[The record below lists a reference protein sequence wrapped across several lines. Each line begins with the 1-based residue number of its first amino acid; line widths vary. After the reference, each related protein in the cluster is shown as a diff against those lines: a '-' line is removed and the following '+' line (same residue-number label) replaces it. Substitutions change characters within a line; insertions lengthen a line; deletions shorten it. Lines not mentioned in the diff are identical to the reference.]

1 MSAFT
6 WGARRVRGRG
16 AKDGRRR
23 RADRLGAVTA
33 LGLALTMA
41 LPGAALAA
49 PGDVDPTFGGGDGIV
64 TTDLGAA
71 EAAADMVVQPDG
83 KIIAVGGDVSD
94 SLGNFAA
101 VRYNADGSLDTT
113 FGDGGKV
120 STDIAGGSDTANG
133 VALQADGKIVVV
145 GTSENLEGGIAWF
158 TVVRYHPD
166 GSLDTSFDGDGK
178 AVTDLGG
185 GGADQGSDV
194 AVQADGKIIAAGGVG
209 GVFALVRYNALDGSL
224 DTGFGGDGK
233 VFTDFGGLQEGST
246 AYGLALQADGR
257 IIAAGDTTEGL
268 VRDFALAR
276 YNSDGSADTTFSGD
290 GRLTTDLVG
299 MDTAQDVV
307 VQSDGRIVAVGGS
320 GAGVFSLARYNA
332 NGTPDTTFD
341 GDGEVTT
348 NLGGPQGGSSA
359 YDVVQQS
366 DGKLVAVGGGNG
378 DFALARYLTNGSLDT
393 GFGGGDGTVTT
404 NVGGADLAQSVA
416 LLPDG
421 RLLAAGGGGAG
432 EDFALAR
439 YEGGGTTPPPPP
451 SADLAVTV
459 SGPAAVSIGDQAT
472 YTVTVR
478 NTSTTTPATA
488 VTLAD
493 TLTGAGGTVLSAV
506 AGQGSCTRTA
516 TSANCTLGTLAAGA
530 STTVTVVA
538 EPRSTGT
545 LTDTATADA
554 AEPDPVPGN
563 DRATANTTVNN
574 ARGCTIIG
582 TSGADTLNGGY
593 FTDVICG
600 LGGDDTIRPGY
611 GNDTVH
617 GGAGNDNID
626 GGFGDDTLVGGPG
639 NDTLLGNYGND
650 RLNTVDAVAG
660 NDTANGGLGS
670 DTCTTDPGDARISC
684 P

>member
-1 MSAFT
+1 MSTFT
-6 WGARRVRGRG
+6 WGARWVPGRVGRG
-16 AKDGRRR
+16 GRRR
-23 RADRLGAVTA
+23 RADRIGAAVA
-33 LGLALTMA
+33 LGLALTVA
-41 LPGAALAA
+41 LPGAAMAA
-49 PGDVDPTFGGGDGIV
+49 PGDLDPAFGGGDGMV
-64 TTDLGAA
+64 TTDLGSS

-83 KIIAVGGDVSD
+83 KIIAVGADVSD
-94 SLGNFAA
+94 FVGNFAA

-120 STDIAGGSDTANG
+120 STDIAGGSDAADG

-145 GTSENLEGGIAWF
+145 GVSENLEGGIAWF
-158 TVVRYHPD
+158 TVVRYNPD
-166 GSLDTSFDGDGK
+166 GSLDTTFDGDGK
-178 AVTDLGG
+178 AVTDFGG

-194 AVQADGKIIAAGGVG
+194 VVQSDGKIVAGGGVG
-209 GVFALVRYNALDGSL
+209 GVFALARYNALDGSL
-224 DTGFGGDGK
+224 DTGFDGDGK
-233 VFTDFGGLQEGST
+233 LFTDFGGLQEGST

-276 YNSDGSADTTFSGD
+276 YNADGTLDTSFSGD
-290 GRLTTDLVG
+290 GKVTTDLG
-299 MDTAQDVV
+299 AMDTAQDVV
-307 VQSDGRIVAVGGS
+307 VQADGRIVAVGGS
-320 GAGVFSLARYNA
+320 SPGVFSLTRYNA
-332 NGTPDTTFD
+332 DGTLDTSFS
-341 GDGEVTT
+341 GDGKVTT

-393 GFGGGDGTVTT
+393 GFGGGDGAVAT
-404 NVGGADLAQSVA
+404 NFGGADLARSVA

-421 RLLAAGGGGAG
+421 RLVAAGGGGAG

-439 YEGGGTTPPPPP
+439 YEGGGSTPPTPP

-459 SGPAAVSIGDQAT
+459 SGPGTVSIGDQAT

-478 NTSTTTPATA
+478 NTSATTPATA

-493 TLTGAGGTVLSAV
+493 TLTGAGATVLSA
-506 AGQGSCTRTA
+506 APGQGSCTTTA
-516 TSANCTLGTLAAGA
+516 TGASCTLGTLAAGA

-545 LTDTATADA
+545 LSGTATADA
-554 AEPDPVPGN
+554 AETDPVPGN

-600 LGGDDTIRPGY
+600 LSGNDTIRPGY

-617 GGAGNDNID
+617 GGAGNDNVD
-626 GGFGDDTLVGGPG
+626 GSYGDDTLNGGNG
-639 NDTLLGNYGND
+639 NDTLLGNFGND

-660 NDTANGGLGS
+660 NDTANGGLGT

>member
-1 MSAFT
+1 MSTFT
-6 WGARRVRGRG
+6 WGVRRTRGRDAG
-16 AKDGRRR
+16 GGRRR
-23 RADRLGAVTA
+23 RADRIGAAVV
-33 LGLALTMA
+33 LGLALAVA
-41 LPGAALAA
+41 LPGTALAA
-49 PGDVDPTFGGGDGIV
+49 PGDLDPTFGGGDGLV
-64 TTDLGAA
+64 TTDLGSA
-71 EAAADMVVQPDG
+71 EAAADTVVQPDG
-83 KIIAVGGDVSD
+83 KTVAVGGDVSD
-94 SLGNFAA
+94 FVGNFAA

-113 FGDGGKV
+113 FGTGGKV

-145 GTSENLEGGIAWF
+145 GVSENLEGGVAWF
-158 TVVRYHPD
+158 TVVRYNPD
-166 GSLDTSFDGDGK
+166 GSLDTTFDGDGK
-178 AVTDLGG
+178 AVTDFGG
-185 GGADQGSDV
+185 GGADQGSDI
-194 AVQADGKIIAAGGVG
+194 AVQADGKIVAAGGVG
-209 GVFALVRYNALDGSL
+209 GVFALARYNAVDGSL
-224 DTGFGGDGK
+224 DTTFDGDGK
-233 VFTDFGGLQEGST
+233 LFTDFGGLQEGST
-246 AYGLALQADGR
+246 AYGLALQPDGR

-276 YNSDGSADTTFSGD
+276 YNSDGSPDTSFSGD
-290 GRLTTDLVG
+290 GRVTTDFG
-299 MDTAQDVV
+299 AMDTAQDVV

-320 GAGVFSLARYNA
+320 SPGVFSLARYNA

-341 GDGEVTT
+341 GDGRVTT

-366 DGKLVAVGGGNG
+366 DGKLVVAGGGNG
-378 DFALARYLTNGSLDT
+378 DFALARYLANGSPDT
-393 GFGGGDGTVTT
+393 GFGGGDGAVAT
-404 NVGGADLAQSVA
+404 NLGGADLAHSMA

-421 RLLAAGGGGAG
+421 RILAAGGGGAG

-439 YEGGGTTPPPPP
+439 YEGGGTTTPPPA
-451 SADLAVTV
+451 ADLAVTV
-459 SGPAAVSIGDQAT
+459 SGAATVSIGDQAA

-493 TLTGAGGTVLSAV
+493 TLSGAGGTLLSATPS
-506 AGQGSCTRTA
+506 QGTCTRTA
-516 TSANCTLGTLAAGA
+516 TSASCALGTLAAGA
-530 STTVTVVA
+530 SATVTVVG
-538 EPRSTGT
+538 EPRGTGT
-545 LTDTATADA
+545 LSDTATADA
-554 AEPDPVPGN
+554 AETDPVPGN
-563 DRATANTTVNN
+563 DGATANTTVNN

-582 TSGADTLNGGY
+582 TSGADTLTGGY

-600 LGGDDTIRPGY
+600 LSGNDTIRPGY

-626 GGFGDDTLVGGPG
+626 GGYGDDTLNGGTG
-639 NDTLLGNYGND
+639 NDTLLGYYGND

>member
-1 MSAFT
+1 MSTFT
-6 WGARRVRGRG
+6 WGARRGRGRVAG
-16 AKDGRRR
+16 GGRRR
-23 RADRLGAVTA
+23 RADRIGAAVA
-33 LGLALTMA
+33 LGLALAVA
-41 LPGAALAA
+41 LPGTALAA
-49 PGDVDPTFGGGDGIV
+49 PGDPDPTFGGGDGIV
-64 TTDLGAA
+64 TTDLGSS

-83 KIIAVGGDVSD
+83 KIVAVGGDVSD
-94 SLGNFAA
+94 FVGNFAA
-101 VRYNADGSLDTT
+101 VRYNADGSPDTT

-145 GTSENLEGGIAWF
+145 GVSENLEGGVAWF
-158 TVVRYHPD
+158 TVVRYNPD
-166 GSLDTSFDGDGK
+166 GSLDTTFDGDGK
-178 AVTDLGG
+178 AVTDFGG

-194 AVQADGKIIAAGGVG
+194 AVQADGKIVAAGGVG
-209 GVFALVRYNALDGSL
+209 GVFALARYNALDGSL
-224 DTGFGGDGK
+224 DTTFDGDGK
-233 VFTDFGGLQEGST
+233 LFTDFGGLQEGST

-276 YNSDGSADTTFSGD
+276 YNSDGSADTSFSGD
-290 GRLTTDLVG
+290 GRLTTDLG
-299 MDTAQDVV
+299 SMDTAQDVV

-320 GAGVFSLARYNA
+320 GPAFALARYTA
-332 NGTPDTTFD
+332 NGTLDTAFD
-341 GDGEVTT
+341 GDGRVTT

-359 YDVVQQS
+359 YDVVQQA

-404 NVGGADLAQSVA
+404 NLGGADLARSAA

-421 RLLAAGGGGAG
+421 RILTAGGGGAG

-439 YEGGGTTPPPPP
+439 YEGGGTTPPAPT
-451 SADLAVTV
+451 ADLAVTV
-459 SGPAAVSIGDQAT
+459 AGPGTVSIGDQAT

-478 NTSTTTPATA
+478 NTSATTPATA

-493 TLTGAGGTVLSAV
+493 TLTGAGGTVVSAV
-506 AGQGSCTRTA
+506 PGQGSCTRTA
-516 TSANCTLGTLAAGA
+516 TTANCTLGTLAAGA
-530 STTVTVVA
+530 ATTVTVVA
-538 EPRSTGT
+538 EPRSTGP
-545 LTDTATADA
+545 LSDTATADA
-554 AEPDPVPGN
+554 AESDPVPGN

-593 FTDVICG
+593 FTDVICA
-600 LGGDDTIRPGY
+600 LGGNDTIRPGY

-617 GGAGNDNID
+617 GGAGNDDVD
-626 GGFGDDTLVGGPG
+626 GGYGDDTLNGGPG
-639 NDTLLGNYGND
+639 NDTLLGNFGND

-660 NDTANGGLGS
+660 NDSANGGLGT
-670 DTCTTDPGDARISC
+670 DTCTTDPGDTRVSC

>member
-1 MSAFT
+1 MSTFT
-6 WGARRVRGRG
+6 WGARRARGRVTRG
-16 AKDGRRR
+16 GRGR
-23 RADRLGAVTA
+23 RADRIAAAVV
-33 LGLALTMA
+33 LGLALAVA

-49 PGDVDPTFGGGDGIV
+49 PGDLDPTFGGGDGMV
-64 TTDLGAA
+64 TTDLGAS
-71 EAAADMVVQPDG
+71 EAAADVAVQPDG
-83 KIIAVGGDVSD
+83 KIVAVGGDTTD
-94 SLGNFAA
+94 FFGNFAA

-145 GTSENLEGGIAWF
+145 GTSENLEGGVAWF
-158 TVVRYHPD
+158 TVVRYNPD
-166 GSLDTSFDGDGK
+166 GTLDTTFDGDGK
-178 AVTDLGG
+178 AVTDFGG

-194 AVQADGKIIAAGGVG
+194 AVQADGKIVAAGGVG
-209 GVFALVRYNALDGSL
+209 GLFALARYNALDGSL
-224 DTGFGGDGK
+224 DTTFDGDGK
-233 VFTDFGGLQEGST
+233 VLTSFAGIQGGGT

-257 IIAAGDTTEGL
+257 IIAAGEMTEGL

-276 YNSDGSADTTFSGD
+276 YNANGTLDTSFSGD
-290 GRLTTDLVG
+290 GRVTTDLG
-299 MDTAQDVV
+299 SMDTAQDVM

-320 GAGVFSLARYNA
+320 SPGVFSLARYHA
-332 NGTPDTTFD
+332 DGTLDTTFD
-341 GDGEVTT
+341 GDGRVTT

-378 DFALARYLTNGSLDT
+378 DFALARYLTDGSLDT
-393 GFGGGDGTVTT
+393 GFGGGDGTVAT
-404 NVGGADLAQSVA
+404 NFGGADLAHSVA

-421 RLLAAGGGGAG
+421 RLVAAGGGGAA

-451 SADLAVTV
+451 GADLAVTV

-478 NTSTTTPATA
+478 NTSATVPATA

-493 TLTGAGGTVLSAV
+493 TLTGAGGTVLSA
-506 AGQGSCTRTA
+506 APSQGSCTNTA
-516 TSANCTLGTLAAGA
+516 TSASCTLGTLAAGA
-530 STTVTVVA
+530 SATVTVVT

-545 LTDTATADA
+545 LSDTATADA
-554 AEPDPVPGN
+554 AETDPVPGN

-600 LGGDDTIRPGY
+600 LGGNDTLRPGY

-626 GGFGDDTLVGGPG
+626 GSFGDDTLNGGTG

-660 NDTANGGLGS
+660 NDTANGGFGS
-670 DTCTTDPGDARISC
+670 DTCTTDPGDTRISC

>member
-1 MSAFT
+1 M
-6 WGARRVRGRG
+6 V
-16 AKDGRRR
+16 
-23 RADRLGAVTA
+23 A
-33 LGLALTMA
+33 LGLALAVA

-49 PGDVDPTFGGGDGIV
+49 PGDPDPTFGGGDGAV
-64 TTDLGAA
+64 TTDLGAS

-83 KIIAVGGDVSD
+83 KIVAVGGDVTD
-94 SLGNFAA
+94 FVGNFAA

-113 FGDGGKV
+113 FGDGGRV

-145 GTSENLEGGIAWF
+145 GISENLEGGVAWF
-158 TVVRYHPD
+158 TVVRYNAD
-166 GSLDTSFDGDGK
+166 GSLDTTFDRDGK
-178 AVTDLGG
+178 AVTDFGG
-185 GGADQGSDV
+185 GGADQGSDI
-194 AVQADGKIIAAGGVG
+194 AVQADGKIVAGGGVG
-209 GVFALVRYNALDGSL
+209 GLFALARYNALDGSL
-224 DTGFGGDGK
+224 DSTFDGDGK
-233 VFTDFGGLQEGST
+233 VLTPFAGIQGGST

-276 YNSDGSADTTFSGD
+276 YNSDGSLDTSFSGD
-290 GRLTTDLVG
+290 GRVTTDLG
-299 MDTAQDVV
+299 SMDTAQDVA
-307 VQSDGRIVAVGGS
+307 VQSDGGIVAVGGS
-320 GAGVFSLARYNA
+320 GPGGFSLTRYLA
-332 NGTPDTTFD
+332 NGALDTSFD
-341 GDGEVTT
+341 GDGRVTT
-348 NLGGPQGGSSA
+348 SLGGPQGGSSA

-366 DGKLVAVGGGNG
+366 DGKLVAVGGVNG
-378 DFALARYLTNGSLDT
+378 DFALARYLANGSLDT
-393 GFGGGDGTVTT
+393 GFGGGDGAVAT
-404 NVGGADLAQSVA
+404 NLGGADLAHSVA

-459 SGPAAVSIGDQAT
+459 SGPGTVGIGDQAT

-478 NTSTTTPATA
+478 NTSATVPATA

-506 AGQGSCTRTA
+506 PGQGSCTNTA
-516 TSANCTLGTLAAGA
+516 TSASCTLGTLAAGA
-530 STTVTVVA
+530 SATVTVVT

-545 LTDTATADA
+545 LSDTATADA

-593 FTDVICG
+593 FADVICG
-600 LGGDDTIRPGY
+600 LGGNDTIRPGY

-626 GGFGDDTLVGGPG
+626 GGYGDDTLYGGAG
-639 NDTLLGNYGND
+639 NDTLLGSYGND

-660 NDTANGGLGS
+660 NDTANGGLGNDS
-670 DTCTTDPGDARISC
+670 CTTDPGDSRISC

>member
-1 MSAFT
+1 MSTFT
-6 WGARRVRGRG
+6 WGARRVRGRVARG
-16 AKDGRRR
+16 GRRH
-23 RADRLGAVTA
+23 RADRIGVAVA
-33 LGLALTMA
+33 LGLALAVA

-49 PGDVDPTFGGGDGIV
+49 PGDPDPTFGGGDGIV
-64 TTDLGAA
+64 TTDLGAS

-83 KIIAVGGDVSD
+83 KIVAVGGDASD
-94 SLGNFAA
+94 FIGNFAA

-113 FGDGGKV
+113 FGNGGRV

-145 GTSENLEGGIAWF
+145 GISENLEGGIAWF

-166 GSLDTSFDGDGK
+166 GSLDTTFDGDGK
-178 AVTDLGG
+178 AVTDFGG

-194 AVQADGKIIAAGGVG
+194 AVQADGKIVAAGGVG
-209 GVFALVRYNALDGSL
+209 GVFALARYNALDGSL
-224 DTGFGGDGK
+224 DTTFDGDGK

-257 IIAAGDTTEGL
+257 IVAAGDTTEGL

-276 YNSDGSADTTFSGD
+276 YNADGSPDTTFSGD
-290 GRLTTDLVG
+290 GRVTTDLAA
-299 MDTAQDVV
+299 MDTAQDVA
-307 VQSDGRIVAVGGS
+307 VQADGRIVAVGGS

-332 NGTPDTTFD
+332 GGTLDTTFD
-341 GDGEVTT
+341 GDGRVTT

-393 GFGGGDGTVTT
+393 GFGGGDGSVAT
-404 NVGGADLAQSVA
+404 NLGGADLAQSVA

-421 RLLAAGGGGAG
+421 RLVAAGGGGAG
-432 EDFALAR
+432 EDFALVR

-459 SGPAAVSIGDQAT
+459 SGPGTVSIGDQAT

-493 TLTGAGGTVLSAV
+493 TLTGAGGTILSAV
-506 AGQGSCTRTA
+506 PGQGSCTRTA
-516 TSANCTLGTLAAGA
+516 TSASCTLGTLAAGA
-530 STTVTVVA
+530 SATVTVVA

-545 LTDTATADA
+545 LSDTATADA
-554 AEPDPVPGN
+554 AETDPVPGN
-563 DRATANTTVNN
+563 DRATASTTVNN

-593 FTDVICG
+593 FADVICG
-600 LGGDDTIRPGY
+600 LGGNDTIRPGY

-626 GGFGDDTLVGGPG
+626 GGYGDDTLVGGAG
-639 NDTLLGNYGND
+639 NDTLLGYYGND

-660 NDTANGGLGS
+660 NDTANGGLGN